1 MMDKKGFALSWIIPV
16 YVLVNI
22 IIFLMI
28 FGKIE
33 MNKDDT
39 AYYLDFYSKD
49 ISQGSQALL
58 WSDGEGDYSYNLREG
73 YELKINNQGEVFV
86 RSGYSEDSY
95 KFKPRTGFK
104 LVVSELGEGIFLISK
119 EVKSL

>member
-1 MMDKKGFALSWIIPV
+1 
-16 YVLVNI
+16 
-22 IIFLMI
+22 MI

>member
-1 MMDKKGFALSWIIPV
+1 MDKKGFSLSWIIPM

-49 ISQGSQALL
+49 IAQGSQAFL
-58 WSDGEGDYSYNLREG
+58 WSDGNGDYVYNLREG
-73 YELKINNQGEVFV
+73 YELKIDNINGEVFV
-86 RSGYSEDSY
+86 KSGYSQDSY
-95 KFKPRTGFK
+95 KFKTRSGF
-104 LVVSELGEGIFLISK
+104 LLTVSEVGEDSFLISK
-119 EVKSL
+119 EVKII